1 MTINDL
7 YSLSVSYS
15 SIEKIESF
23 IAISKSTNKID
34 YLRAMILL
42 AKFYSKLNEENKSI
56 YLIEELFKEGFIK
69 KNPLI
74 AIDALDVL
82 IEIYLNN
89 EDYDEAIKYINK
101 KHEYVGS
108 KLYLYLYDLVRFY
121 HKKKAI
127 NEEKQAIIEMIN
139 IDMPDDIR
147 VDIYEKMIDILI
159 FESSFSYA
167 KMYSDELFIQLEII
181 DNQKAYIKNVYK
193 NAYILYNLNDY
204 SYLERLET
212 IEIADLEIDALRK
225 ILIIKTY
232 LKLEDYK
239 KCYYLESTFNESISK
254 YNDYIKR
261 EFYQVA
267 INLYTTKY
275 NKDALEYYEDSL
287 NKLKLVKE
295 DKRVAKKE
303 LKSIL
308 SLDEKKAKPDIAKEE
323 LYNLLSLTN
332 ELIEEYKNIKID
344 DQIRNILMYMS
355 RILNK
360 KINIRDIIL
369 IYNDSMWH
377 YKKDRVYDKKIPLLT
392 DTLFEPLFD
401 KGEEIIFNEKADLIS
416 YNDIITNE
424 SFIRTDIENAY
435 ARPIKNNLK
444 TIGGLVFYGDSKLL
458 KGFNYELLNI
468 FSNLLELNI
477 LHSIDYNNKKNDF
490 ELYSYIFENINA
502 LIKYKVGNDIY
513 LSNDLAK
520 ILKTNNHIDELTFY
534 SKIDSNYI
542 NYYKEFFDKNE
553 ALKYKINDRIYIEK
567 IKKIN
572 EEISISILSDI
583 TNEEIKNIN
592 EYNKV
597 YKDYITG
604 LKNRYQLESEF
615 KIDKKKMS
623 IVIIDIA
630 NFKEI
635 NQLYGITKSDQVLKN
650 IAKLLSDTF
659 NYDNVYKLMSD
670 EFLVILDYNDQRA
683 VKKNLNIAFENINQ
697 QMKKIDYRLDIY
709 LQAGVV
715 RYPTQKDED
724 RIDRLIHYAS
734 FAKRIAKEERK
745 PNSSKVSMFD
755 SEQYRRYKDEDITTA
770 HILEAI
776 NNNLIRINYTPIIN
790 KKSKRLHQ
798 YEITFLITNYDIPH
812 EEIIK
817 VARLRNI
824 LSSVEKYLFRK
835 SIEQLNEI
843 MTIYKKYYNILIP
856 ITKIDKEFLD
866 MIKKYIAK
874 SKVLVNAITLLVED
888 YTYVDE
894 LRNLGIHVAGKNI
907 SDLFK
912 GLDYYVVE
920 YNDRMN
926 EETIKSLY
934 ELCNSLNTKLI
945 MINASSCKYD
955 IELTRLDS
963 SITYDEV
970 IKIIKKTR

>member
-23 IAISKSTNKID
+23 IAISKSTNRID

-42 AKFYSKLNEENKSI
+42 AKFYWKLNEENKSI
-56 YLIEELFKEGFIK
+56 FLIEELFKDGFIK
-69 KNPLI
+69 KHPMI
-74 AIDALDVL
+74 AIDALDIL

-89 EDYDEAIKYINK
+89 DDFDEAIKYINK

-108 KLYLYLYDLVRFY
+108 KIYLYLYDLVCYY

-127 NEEKQAIIEMIN
+127 NEEKQAIIEMMN
-139 IDMPDDIR
+139 IDMPDEIR
-147 VDIYEKMIDILI
+147 IDIYEKMIDILI
-159 FESSFSYA
+159 YESAYSYA
-167 KMYSDELFIQLEII
+167 KMYSDELFVQLELI
-181 DNQKAYIKNVYK
+181 DNQKAYINNVYK

-204 SYLERLET
+204 SYLEDLEK
-212 IEIADLEIDALRK
+212 IEISDLELDALRT
-225 ILIIKTY
+225 ILVIKTY
-232 LKLEDYK
+232 LKLEDYR
-239 KCYYLESTFNESISK
+239 KCYYLESTFNENIGK
-254 YNDYIKR
+254 YNEYIKR
-261 EFYQVA
+261 EFYQTV
-267 INLYTTKY
+267 INLYTIKY
-275 NKDALEYYEDSL
+275 NKDALEYYEDCL

-295 DKRVAKKE
+295 DKKVVKKE

-308 SLDEKKAKPDIAKEE
+308 SLEEKRIKPDATKDE
-323 LYNLLSLTN
+323 LYNLINLTN

-360 KINIRDIIL
+360 KIDIKDIIL

-401 KGEEIIFNEKADLIS
+401 KGEEIVFTEKTDLIS

-435 ARPIKNNLK
+435 ARPIKHNSK
-444 TIGGLVFYGDSKLL
+444 MIGGIVFYGDSKLL
-458 KGFNYELLNI
+458 KGFNYELLNV

-477 LHSIDYNNKKNDF
+477 LHSIDYKNKKNDF

-502 LIKYKVGNDIY
+502 LIKYKVGNEIY

-520 ILKTNNHIDELTFY
+520 ILKTRNHIDELTFY

-553 ALKYKINDRIYIEK
+553 SLKYKINNRIYIEN
-567 IKKIN
+567 IKKMN
-572 EEISISILSDI
+572 EEISISILNDV
-583 TNEEIKNIN
+583 TNEETKKDD

-604 LKNRYQLESEF
+604 LKNRNQLENEF

-635 NQLYGITKSDQVLKN
+635 NQLYGIIKSDQILKN
-650 IAKLLSDTF
+650 LAKLLSDTF
-659 NYDNVYKLMSD
+659 NYENVYKLMSD
-670 EFLVILDYNDQRA
+670 EFLVILDYNDARA

-697 QMKKIDYRLDIY
+697 QMKKLDYRLDLY

-715 RYPTQKDED
+715 RYPTQKDDD
-724 RIDRLIHYAS
+724 RIDKLIHFAS
-734 FAKRIAKEERK
+734 FAKRIASNERK

-755 SEQYRRYKDEDITTA
+755 SELYKKYKDQDITTA

-776 NNNLIRINYTPIIN
+776 NNNLIRINYTPIVN
-790 KKSKRLHQ
+790 KSTKRLHQ

-812 EEIIK
+812 EEIIE

-835 SIEQLNEI
+835 SIEQLNEV
-843 MTIYKKYYNILIP
+843 MTVYGKYYNILIP

-866 MIKKYIAK
+866 MIKKYMAK
-874 SKVLVNAITLLVED
+874 SKVLINAVTLLVED
-888 YTYVDE
+888 YTYVSE

-926 EETIKSLY
+926 ENTIKSLN
-934 ELCNSLNTKLI
+934 ELCSSLNTKLI
-945 MINASSCKYD
+945 LTNTSNCTYD

-963 SITYDEV
+963 SITYDDV
-970 IKIIKKTR
+970 INRIKKTR